1 MSALFT
7 AERTER
13 AYSVCLCI
21 SVCLSIGSANTYLH
35 LSVYR
40 FCLYLSVGLSV
51 LPIPIYICR
60 SIGSVY
66 TYLHLSVYRFCL
78 YLSISVGLSVLS
90 IPIYI
95 CRYIGSVYT
104 YLRLFCL
111 LVYRFCLYLSIS
123 GGLSVYVLYL
133 YLSTSVLPIGLQVL
147 SIPIYICRSV
157 GLSVLPIPIH
167 ICSAYRSISSAY
179 TYPHLFCLSVY
190 QFCLSI
196 WKRNETPPVNPSIK
210 Q

>member
-13 AYSVCLCI
+13 AYSVFLCI
-21 SVCLSIGSANTYLH
+21 SVSLSIGSANTYLH
-35 LSVYR
+35 LS
-40 FCLYLSVGLSV
+40 
-51 LPIPIYICR
+51 
-60 SIGSVY
+60 
-66 TYLHLSVYRFCL
+66 
-78 YLSISVGLSVLS
+78 
-90 IPIYI
+90 
-95 CRYIGSVYT
+95 
-104 YLRLFCL
+104 
-111 LVYRFCLYLSIS
+111 VYRFCLYLSIS

-179 TYPHLFCLSVY
+179 TYPHRFCLSVY